1 MQVSLF
7 GQGAEGKVAGDL
19 SHERWG
25 DSSMKIVCAP
35 PSFSK
40 NHSISLFAGILSFF
54 FFNITNS
61 IPYSHL
67 LNYSCEIAA
76 FVKTPEQ

>member
-54 FFNITNS
+54 FLI
-61 IPYSHL
+61 
-67 LNYSCEIAA
+67 
-76 FVKTPEQ
+76 